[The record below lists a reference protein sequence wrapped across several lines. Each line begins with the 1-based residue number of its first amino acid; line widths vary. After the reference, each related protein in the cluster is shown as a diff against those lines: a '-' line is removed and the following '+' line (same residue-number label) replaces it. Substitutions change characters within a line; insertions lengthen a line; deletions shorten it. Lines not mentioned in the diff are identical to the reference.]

1 MHLFRST
8 NVVAGTLALLVLTA
22 GAARALDGQ
31 IDVQGNRQEGRAGGE
46 EYRTSILYLDDSFEQ
61 VFRFTPSLAGRLQFR
76 NRREDLTSRYGG
88 LSSELSNI
96 LNQPTASLTFRGGNL
111 RALLSASAFRKTWSG
126 AGLGGTRDER
136 LEWGANVR
144 GVPGW
149 GDWYARYQDTDSWR
163 REALVPE
170 IETRDRQLSAGVER
184 SWLRIGNLRYG
195 YTRSDNRAV
204 TDGNRRLYTS
214 HNVQYRKSGLLDAGR
229 VRYALDAR
237 SRLLRQTIELGGDR
251 RSLLV
256 PLNVG
261 YVLDD
266 TPENLDPLEP
276 APTPLPALADL
287 DREQPAGLDLGD
299 EQSVVREYGGDYRN
313 LVVDFGETT
322 AVSRA
327 VIYIAD
333 VVRFPAFLQWR
344 AFVNDD
350 PEGVAWTELA
360 PGAADV
366 AYRDWGDG
374 RQGWVFTFTGGV
386 AARRLKLVDVK
397 TGPTE
402 AVIALTELE
411 IEGPGPAGAGASTSG
426 IARHQVDGSLEYD
439 IRRDLTLA
447 YDASFDERNDE
458 DGSRDLSGS
467 SHRLGATWRR
477 GVWTAGGAYH
487 LNRLESPSR
496 SSTDVAG
503 YALSLTRRDGPRLW
517 SRLGWS
523 RLVDRSRDLDKATEN
538 ASLDV
543 AWQPAPALRLQQQV
557 SHARLDDYATTSDS
571 RSWTVSTT
579 VVCSPKPRL
588 NLNLRRVNRWVSA
601 VAGAGFEP
609 FNDTQLDIGWQ
620 IFPLL
625 AVNSLARYEQRRQD
639 DWMLRHYLTWSPL
652 PGGSVSLLV
661 SLSDQQ
667 DTRTD
672 THQQGASLQ
681 AVCRA
686 RPRLTLEGGCEVQ
699 EYERGGERNSPFN
712 TNFRVH
718 WSF

>member
-1 MHLFRST
+1 MHFDKSI
-8 NVVAGTLALLVLTA
+8 NVFAGTLALLMIAA
-22 GAARALDGQ
+22 GAAHALDGQ

-46 EYRTSILYLDDSFEQ
+46 AYRTSTLYLDDSYEQ
-61 VFRFTPSLAGRLQFR
+61 VYRFTPGLAGRLQFR
-76 NRREDLTSRYGG
+76 NRREDLTSRYGTI
-88 LSSELSNI
+88 SSELSNV
-96 LNQPTASLTFRGGNL
+96 LNQPSASLTYRGGNL
-111 RALLSASAFRKTWSG
+111 RALLSAGAFRKTWSG
-126 AGLGGTRDER
+126 AGLDGYRDER
-136 LEWGANVR
+136 LDWGANVR
-144 GVPGW
+144 GIPGW
-149 GDWYARYQDTDSWR
+149 GDWYARYQDTASWR
-163 REALVPE
+163 REAPLPE

-184 SWLRIGNLRYG
+184 SWRRYGNLRYG
-195 YTRSDNRAV
+195 YTRSDNRSV

-237 SRLLRQTIELGGDR
+237 SRLLRQTIQLGGDR
-251 RSLLV
+251 RSLLM
-256 PLNVG
+256 PLSIG
-261 YVLDD
+261 CVLDD

-276 APTPLPALADL
+276 SPTPLPALADL
-287 DREQPAGLDLGD
+287 DFDQPAGLDIGD

-322 AVSRA
+322 EMGQAVLY
-327 VIYIAD
+327 VAD

-344 AFVNDD
+344 VFVNDD

-366 AYRDWGDG
+366 AYHDWGNG
-374 RQGWVFTFTGGV
+374 RQGWTVVFAGGT

-411 IEGPGPAGAGASTSG
+411 IEGPAADDDGETSSDV
-426 IARHQVDGSLEYD
+426 ARHQIDGSLEYD

-447 YDASFDERNDE
+447 YDASFDERDYE
-458 DGSRDLSGS
+458 DDSRDLSGN

-477 GVWTAGGAYH
+477 DVWTAGGAYH
-487 LNRLESPSR
+487 RNRLESPSR
-496 SSTDVAG
+496 SSTDVEG

-523 RLVDRSRDLDKATEN
+523 RLVDHSRDLDKATEN

-543 AWQPAPALRLQQQV
+543 AWRPAPALSLQQQV
-557 SHARLDDYATTSDS
+557 SHARLDDYASSNDS

-579 VVCSPKPRL
+579 VTCSPKPRL
-588 NLNLRRVNRWVSA
+588 NVNLRRVNRWVST

-609 FNDTQLDIGWQ
+609 FNDTQLDVGWQ
-620 IFPLL
+620 IMPLL
-625 AVNSLARYEQRRQD
+625 ALNSLARYEQRLRD

-652 PGGSVSLLV
+652 PGGSVSLQV
-661 SLSDQQ
+661 SFSDQQ

-681 AVCRA
+681 AACRA
-686 RPRLTLEGGCEVQ
+686 RPRLTLEGGLEVQ
-699 EYERGGERNSPFN
+699 EYERDGERNSPLN